1 MTEQISRGFIKKIA
15 YVVLV
20 FFVFGVI
27 LVVDVATPFGGN
39 IRFYSEWVRCGRGPL
54 VERALPGGGVRF
66 YAPAPAVGIFRGY
79 QTKYYCTPLEAEKA
93 GLSADPHQYQFPE
106 LDRVKQK

>member
-1 MTEQISRGFIKKIA
+1 MA

-39 IRFYSEWVRCGRGPL
+39 IRFYSEWVRCGTRPYHGDTL
-54 VERALPGGGVRF
+54 LGGHIE
-66 YAPAPAVGIFRGY
+66 YYDKAPAIGIFRGY

-106 LDRVKQK
+106 LDKVKQK